1 MKEQI
6 VIRALANGQWEIQ
19 VLIRKSNNELIER
32 GKVCNI

>member
-1 MKEQI
+1 MKEMI

-19 VLIRKSNNELIER
+19 VLIKSHNEFIER

>member
-19 VLIRKSNNELIER
+19 VLLKKNKSTLIKR
-32 GKVCNI
+32 GKVCNV